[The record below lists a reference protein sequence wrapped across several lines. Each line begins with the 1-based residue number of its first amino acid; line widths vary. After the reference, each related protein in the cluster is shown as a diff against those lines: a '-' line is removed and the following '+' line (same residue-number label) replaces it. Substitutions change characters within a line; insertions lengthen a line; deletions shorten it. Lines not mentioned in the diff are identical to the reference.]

1 MSIIQTLH
9 AKAERLREDDQ
20 LVPALA
26 LLPEIL
32 TGYHKEHDYQGFCEA
47 LQGAFLCY
55 KHLFLLSNDISY
67 ALIGHHHALASY
79 DIASR
84 HSLPMTQCHFVLG
97 ESYMLQNDFNSAS
110 LHYTSA
116 IDSYPKGPL
125 LGNLR
130 RHLGEATVHMGDLK
144 AGKNSMLQGLKEIQ
158 DLAGTYDE
166 FVCHVWESG
175 CYMRLYDLFYTN
187 EAPETLRA
195 WAQAAKHI
203 IETDPKLVIRKRQL
217 ATLLEQ
223 KPLP

>member
-1 MSIIQTLH
+1 
-9 AKAERLREDDQ
+9 
-20 LVPALA
+20 
-26 LLPEIL
+26 
-32 TGYHKEHDYQGFCEA
+32 
-47 LQGAFLCY
+47 
-55 KHLFLLSNDISY
+55 
-67 ALIGHHHALASY
+67 
-79 DIASR
+79 
-84 HSLPMTQCHFVLG
+84 
-97 ESYMLQNDFNSAS
+97 
-110 LHYTSA
+110 
-116 IDSYPKGPL
+116 
-125 LGNLR
+125 
-130 RHLGEATVHMGDLK
+130 MGDLK